1 MADIADQNT
10 DISKTPQR
18 ATLSR
23 RWMGLAAVAT
33 LLSALLYFGLNTLFL
48 QSESRDTPNRA
59 QFFANTI
66 DDALGRLEHLPYV
79 VSIDRVALEVLTG
92 GSADK
97 LNPVLADIARRSEA
111 EFIFVMDVDGKTVA
125 SSNYQSRESLVGQFY
140 TFRPY
145 FQDAMA
151 GRVGRFYAV
160 GVTTGRPGYFMAE
173 PVRDAQG
180 IIQGAVVVKISLAD
194 LSKTWADSGE
204 LIFVTDPQGV
214 VLASSQDD
222 LVFRLTEP
230 LADATLRD
238 LQEQKKFGDRD
249 LSLLDWQTTGQ
260 TTGQTRARLNGTS
273 YLWTTAQIEAEDWTL
288 HLLSDLQ
295 DIRTRA
301 MLFVALALAGVLALG
316 IALTVLRSAQL
327 KQALSLSNAD
337 RARLALE
344 IDERRAAEI
353 RLREA
358 QDELARKDRLATLGR
373 LSASITHE
381 LGQPISAMR
390 NYLAAEEISA
400 DKLPGQLAP
409 QMTGLVNRMQRI
421 VDQLRAF
428 GRQSPEN
435 PGDFSLSDAVE
446 GAIGLVRHD
455 AETLKVEITT
465 TLDNNLRVT
474 GSQAKFEQVVINLLR
489 NGIDAVEDRDA
500 GTLAVELLRDG
511 GTAIL
516 RVTDNGPGIG
526 TLEIADLQEPF
537 FTTKPSGRGMG
548 LGLAISAQ
556 IIDEIGGRI
565 TAENAEKGGAVFTIS
580 LPLSEGPDGA

>member
-1 MADIADQNT
+1 MA
-10 DISKTPQR
+10 PRR
-18 ATLSR
+18 AYSR
-23 RWMGLAAVAT
+23 RWVGLALAAV
-33 LLSALLYFGLNTLFL
+33 LLSAALYFGLNTLFL

-59 QFFANTI
+59 QFFAQTI

-79 VSIDRVALEVLTG
+79 VSIDAVALDVLING
-92 GSADK
+92 QAEK
-97 LNPVLADIARRSEA
+97 LNPVLDAIAERSAA
-111 EFIFVMDVDGKTVA
+111 EFIFVMDIAGKTVA
-125 SSNYQSRESLVGQFY
+125 SSNYQSSDSLVGQFY

-145 FQDAMA
+145 FQDAIA
-151 GRVGRFYAV
+151 GRTGRFYAV

-173 PVRDAQG
+173 PVRDASG
-180 IIQGAVVVKISLAD
+180 KIHGAVVVKISLAD

-214 VLASSQDD
+214 VLASSQEN

-230 LADATLRD
+230 LEPATLRD
-238 LQEQKKFGDRD
+238 MEEQKKFGDRE
-249 LSLLDWQTTGQ
+249 LSLLDWQTTGD
-260 TTGQTRARLNGTS
+260 TRARLNGTS
-273 YLWTTAQIEAEDWTL
+273 YLWTTAQITSEDWTL

-337 RARLALE
+337 RTRLALE

-358 QDELARKDRLATLGR
+358 QDELARKDRLATLGK

-390 NYLAAEEISA
+390 NYLAAEEIA
-400 DKLPGQLAP
+400 EDKLPGQLAP

-428 GRQSPEN
+428 GRQSPEETRN
-435 PGDFSLSDAVE
+435 FVLS
-446 GAIGLVRHD
+446 GAITAAIELVRHD
-455 AETLKVEITT
+455 AQTLGVEIATDLKEGLKVS
-465 TLDNNLRVT
+465 

-489 NGIDAVEDRDA
+489 NGIDAVEGTTGGKVILQLLRDA
-500 GTLAVELLRDG
+500 GTAQL
-511 GTAIL
+511 I
-516 RVTDNGPGIG
+516 VTDNGPGIG
-526 TLEIADLQEPF
+526 ALEIADLQEPF

-548 LGLAISAQ
+548 LGLAISTQ

-565 TAENAEKGGAVFTIS
+565 KAENAANGGAVFTIT
-580 LPLSEGPDGA
+580 LPLSEDANGA